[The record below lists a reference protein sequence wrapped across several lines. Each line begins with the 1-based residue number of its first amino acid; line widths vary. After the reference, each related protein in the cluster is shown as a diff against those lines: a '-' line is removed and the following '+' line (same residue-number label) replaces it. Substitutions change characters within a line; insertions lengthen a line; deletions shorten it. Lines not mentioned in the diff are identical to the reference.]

1 MAYINIPNSKI
12 VTETS
17 VAKITSLDRPP
28 LYDIQPLTSISTQK
42 NKGQCF
48 GTALWDISGGDHRL
62 ETSTKVRS

>member
-28 LYDIQPLTSISTQK
+28 LYDIYNP
-42 NKGQCF
+42 
-48 GTALWDISGGDHRL
+48 
-62 ETSTKVRS
+62 